1 MVAQGVRRAP
11 TWLVDKVHL
20 ALYRTILNQRKSTSI
35 TELAHSPGALTALQ
49 MTLSRPAPSASVRAL
64 AAIISL
70 ALSLPHAADGATSE
84 AATPEG
90 SRAAPTLGSE
100 ALESSA
106 PAGSGSLITVR
117 RTLGLA
123 FLAGGAAL
131 TARGF
136 DYKDEADAF
145 YEAYQA
151 ADDAAEIQKL
161 YQRTTNRDVKSQVSW
176 ALAAACGVTGL
187 RLLFTGGEVRAAVR
201 PGIPSTSLSL
211 VPAPTPG
218 GLGLRLQR
226 RFH

>member
-1 MVAQGVRRAP
+1 
-11 TWLVDKVHL
+11 
-20 ALYRTILNQRKSTSI
+20 
-35 TELAHSPGALTALQ
+35 
-49 MTLSRPAPSASVRAL
+49 MTPPRPAASASVRAL
-64 AAIISL
+64 AACISL
-70 ALSLPHAADGATSE
+70 ALVLPHAAAGAASE
-84 AATPEG
+84 AAAPEG
-90 SRAAPTLGSE
+90 YRPAPTGRSE
-100 ALESSA
+100 ALQGSA

-145 YEAYQA
+145 YEAYRA

-187 RLLFTGGEVRAAVR
+187 RLLFTGGGEVRAAVR
-201 PGIPSTSLSL
+201 PGIPSPSLSL

-218 GLGLRLQR
+218 GLGLRLLR

>member
-1 MVAQGVRRAP
+1 
-11 TWLVDKVHL
+11 
-20 ALYRTILNQRKSTSI
+20 
-35 TELAHSPGALTALQ
+35 
-49 MTLSRPAPSASVRAL
+49 MTPSRPDASASVRPL
-64 AAIISL
+64 AACIALILLPL
-70 ALSLPHAADGATSE
+70 AAAGSTAETGTLAGFSTAGA
-84 AATPEG
+84 G
-90 SRAAPTLGSE
+90 KLK
-100 ALESSA
+100 ALQSSA

-131 TARGF
+131 TAKGF

-151 ADDAAEIQKL
+151 ADSEAEIQKL

-187 RLLFTGGEVRAAVR
+187 RLLFTGGGEVRSAVQ
-201 PGIPSTSLSL
+201 PVSPSLSL
-211 VPAPTPG
+211 LPAPTPG